1 VHNVFFR
8 PLIVLLRGTASVCLR
23 PLESSG
29 PTAVEIEIDMPMPAV
44 F

>member
-8 PLIVLLRGTASVCLR
+8 PLIVLSRGTASVCLH

-29 PTAVEIEIDMPMPAV
+29 PTAVEIEIDMAMPAML
-44 F
+44 